1 MSGRP
6 SARIFSLAA
15 LTAAILSIAG
25 CYGQT
30 DLATHVAQDAAT
42 LNARGTANNGPA
54 NVYYEYWKTSTPQ
67 TKLQTAP
74 KTIPGGASG
83 PFDQRVTGLDDQTA
97 YSFRLCGGDQ
107 SNSGPAVCAQARSFI
122 TGSASVRVYGS
133 TQPAPFGENSI
144 NQIDVNVASGPPGGS
159 PLGRFYALWRYGGPG
174 GPPGG
179 IALNLGSQTT
189 DNITC
194 LNVEG
199 NVAMIG
205 YRQIPPN
212 PDSVPIKNV
221 LHALVVDGG
230 PSGSGLDRI
239 SAGATDD
246 DEDPNDCT
254 IPANAESSGYPLRSG
269 EASVSEVEATS
280 PD

>member
-1 MSGRP
+1 LSV
-6 SARIFSLAA
+6 AA
-15 LTAAILSIAG
+15 LTAAILGVTG

-30 DLATHVAQDAAT
+30 DLATHIASGAAT

-54 NVYYEYWKTSTPQ
+54 DVYYEYWKSSTPQ
-67 TKLQTAP
+67 TKLQTP
-74 KTIPGGASG
+74 TKTIPGGASG
-83 PFDQRVTGLDDQTA
+83 RFDQRVTGLADQTA

-107 SNSGPAVCAQARSFI
+107 SNSGPAVCAQTRSFI
-122 TGSASVRVYGS
+122 TGSAFVQVFGS
-133 TQPAPFGENSI
+133 TQPAPFGEDSI
-144 NQIDVNVASGPPGGS
+144 NQIDVNAASGPPGGS
-159 PLGRFYALWRYGGPG
+159 PLGRFFAVWRYGGPG

-179 IALNLGSQTT
+179 IALNLGSRTT

-239 SAGATDD
+239 SAGATVT

-254 IPANAESSGYPLRSG
+254 IPADAESRGHPLRSG
-269 EASVSEVEATS
+269 EASVSAVEAPS